1 MTQTEGNGSVPLE
14 TLLSIPTLEEKLE
27 HHKVHRI
34 TLDEAKEKP
43 EFWAVT
49 ALTLGRVFVGACAV
63 YLAFSATESSQ
74 LALPALLTA
83 SSWVTDYFDGNYARK
98 NEVCTDLGNFLD
110 HGLADLAMGVNTIA
124 LPILFFTK

>member
-1 MTQTEGNGSVPLE
+1 MKQLE
-14 TLLSIPTLEEKLE
+14 TPNPVSLEKLLGMPTLEEKLE

-34 TLDEAKEKP
+34 SFDEAKHKP

-49 ALTLGRVFVGACAV
+49 ALTLSRVFIGACAV
-63 YLAFSATESSQ
+63 YLAFNAVDSSQ
-74 LALPALLTA
+74 LAIPALLTA

-110 HGLADLAMGVNTIA
+110 HGLADLAMGINTIA
-124 LPILFFTK
+124 LPILFLTN